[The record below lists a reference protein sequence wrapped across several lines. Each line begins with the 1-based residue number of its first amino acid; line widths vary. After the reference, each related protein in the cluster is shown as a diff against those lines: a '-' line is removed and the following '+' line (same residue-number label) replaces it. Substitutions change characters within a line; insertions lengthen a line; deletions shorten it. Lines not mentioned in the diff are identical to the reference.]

1 MYQLTMQDIAYQD
14 YPIQYFSSSSA
25 ALEEINIM
33 DVRDN
38 LLSIWMRKRPK
49 ELFYHSLIPLLEID
63 LSSIRP
69 HFEIKNETSLSEGM
83 LEMAVSEDMLE
94 FDIVVRM
101 PPKKEWSARLKVK
114 SVEKATPHIVD
125 PEGL

>member
-25 ALEEINIM
+25 GIEEIDIM
-33 DVRDN
+33 DIRDS
-38 LLSIWMRKRPK
+38 LLSTWMRKRPK

-63 LSSIRP
+63 FSSIRP
-69 HFEIKNETSLSEGM
+69 RFEIKNETSLIEGI
-83 LEMAVSEDMLE
+83 LEMAVPEDMLE

-101 PPKKEWSARLKVK
+101 PPKKEWSARLRVK
-114 SVEKATPHIVD
+114 SVEKATPHIVE